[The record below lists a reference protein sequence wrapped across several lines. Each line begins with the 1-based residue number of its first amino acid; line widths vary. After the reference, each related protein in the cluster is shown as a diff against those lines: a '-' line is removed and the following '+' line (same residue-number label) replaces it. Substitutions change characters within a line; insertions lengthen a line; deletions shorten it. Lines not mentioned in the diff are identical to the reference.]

1 MVSTS
6 KGVKTPVSVT
16 VVWAENFREM

>member
-16 VVWAENFREM
+16 LVWAENYSET

>member
-1 MVSTS
+1 MVSTL

-16 VVWAENFREM
+16 LVWAEKYSEM